1 MLDLINLME
10 AQKYMGV
17 ANVAL
22 PPSAEQEQQQQAI
35 QVQQKVAKLK
45 VGFMKAIVLC
55 YSKACKLHIAG
66 VALVHHAC

>member
-22 PPSAEQEQQQQAI
+22 PFSAEQEQQQQAI
-35 QVQQKVAKLK
+35 QLQQKVSKLK
-45 VGFMKAIVLC
+45 VGLTKAIALF
-55 YSKACKLHIAG
+55 YSKVCRLYIAD
-66 VALVHHAC
+66 VALVRHVR

>member
-22 PPSAEQEQQQQAI
+22 PPSAEHEQQQQAI

-45 VGFMKAIVLC
+45 VGLRKGIALWC
-55 YSKACKLHIAG
+55 SKAYTL
-66 VALVHHAC
+66 LT